1 MYRPAFNPAGRL
13 LAALALFI
21 ILATPA
27 LAANTY
33 RAEVVILERLADPIL
48 TEQMGDKH
56 PDIQQA
62 EKRLWVVDESGNR
75 ESDIRTTN
83 SLTLNTAAS
92 RLENSGK
99 YRVLMKTGWVQR
111 FPPNYNGDPMRIE
124 VGELL
129 ERAGHRAVEG
139 TIEVN
144 RRRYLLVN
152 VQLNHWRE
160 TGDTPAN
167 DSSGENTREDDGPN
181 GGDEDPESGTQGVGT
196 SPASTPGMSAPF
208 GKELVTWIRETR
220 RMRSKEIH
228 FLDSPTIGVLLYFR
242 PLD

>member
-1 MYRPAFNPAGRL
+1 MYKPAFNPAGRL
-13 LAALALFI
+13 LAALALFMT
-21 ILATPA
+21 LATPA
-27 LAANTY
+27 LAADTY

-48 TEQMGDKH
+48 SEQMGDKN
-56 PDIQQA
+56 PDLQQG
-62 EKRLWVVDESGNR
+62 EKRLWVEDESGNR
-75 ESDIRTTN
+75 QSDIRTTN
-83 SLTLNTAAS
+83 SLTLNNAAS

-111 FPPNYNGDPMRIE
+111 FPPNYSGDPMRIE

-152 VQLNHWRE
+152 VHLNHWRE
-160 TGDTPAN
+160 AN
-167 DSSGENTREDDGPN
+167 DSNSENAQQEN
-181 GGDEDPESGTQGVGT
+181 GDEGSEPGTQGVGT
-196 SPASTPGMSAPF
+196 SPASTPGMSAPS